1 MISIS
6 NAIVEAGYLP
16 PVRGVMAR
24 LSGKVDENDVARW
37 IELLDRALA
46 WVPDGTEI
54 VLLSNLHGYEPAS
67 LDAHKA
73 MRDVIPLR
81 LAAHGFRTALVDV
94 VGGELEVRASPRIA
108 ISKVAHVHHD
118 ATKMASYEA
127 QVGCDRERFF
137 SDPARANAWL
147 LFDP

>member
-1 MISIS
+1 MT
-6 NAIVEAGYLP
+6 IVEAGYLP
-16 PVRGVMAR
+16 PVRAVLAR
-24 LSGKVDENDVARW
+24 LSGSVNESDIARW

-54 VLLSNLHGYEPAS
+54 VLMSNLHGYEPAS
-67 LDAHKA
+67 LDAHRA
-73 MRDVIPLR
+73 MREVIPRR
-81 LAAHGFRTALVDV
+81 LATHGFRTGLVDV
-94 VGGELEVRASPRIA
+94 VGGELDVVGMPRIA

-127 QVGCDRERFF
+127 TVGCERERFF
-137 SDPARANAWL
+137 SDAAFANAWL